1 MSKLN
6 SGNPKVPAR
15 DSDAFASAISTCA
28 RSRPQGSK
36 GDSLA
41 DILTPC
47 RTTGSVDIELMRR
60 LARRY
65 TGQPM
70 GMEGFRRIIAA
81 FFCLTHPPDTLAAAP
96 LARLFRAF
104 DSGSHGELTWG
115 QVMYNLSCIHLTA
128 EFPDRLRNSVT
139 GRL

>member
-1 MSKLN
+1 MSHLN
-6 SGNPKVPAR
+6 SGNPKLPGKGW
-15 DSDAFASAISTCA
+15 DSFASAINACA

-41 DILTPC
+41 DLLTPS
-47 RTTGSVDIELMRR
+47 RTTGSVDTELMRR

-70 GMEGFRRIIAA
+70 GIDGFRRVIAA
-81 FFCLTHPPDTLAAAP
+81 FFSLKDPPETLAAAP

-104 DSGSHGELTWG
+104 DSSSLGELTWG
-115 QVMYNLSCIHLTA
+115 QVLEFRVRVRSPQPRCLTA
-128 EFPDRLRNSVT
+128 DPPC
-139 GRL
+139 